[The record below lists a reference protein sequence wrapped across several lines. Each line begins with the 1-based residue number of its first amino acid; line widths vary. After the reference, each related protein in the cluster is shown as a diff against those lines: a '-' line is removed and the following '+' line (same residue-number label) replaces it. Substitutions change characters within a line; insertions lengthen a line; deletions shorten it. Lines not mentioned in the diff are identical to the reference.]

1 MYKAIVSDFDGT
13 LVDSSLII
21 SDKVQKAIKN
31 YIKSGGIFSIATGRD
46 YHGALKEIC
55 ENLGIETLHIVRGGS
70 EIVSSK
76 THQVVWGKYI
86 DSQLLSELL
95 AFLHSKKNIYFVA
108 EREEKIYTPNGVKH
122 SMFGKNA
129 VFGVLNDLELHN
141 VPKVFLPPPE
151 NKPDIVL
158 SLFEE
163 LQQKFPQLHIIK
175 TGSKDSL
182 GIDINDAGVSKH
194 LALLEYSKLMHVSPQ
209 EIIGI
214 GDSYNDYPLLSACG
228 YKVAMGNAP
237 EELAQIAD
245 KIVDTQHNDGI
256 LELFNSVDTL
266 NQAPEV

>member
-1 MYKAIVSDFDGT
+1 MFKAIVSDFDGT

-21 SDKVQKAIKN
+21 SEKVQKAIKK

-46 YHGALKEIC
+46 YHGALKAIC
-55 ENLGIETLHIVRGGS
+55 KDLGIETLHIVRGGS

-86 DSQLLSELL
+86 NPQLLDELL
-95 AFLHSKKNIYFVA
+95 TFLHSKSNIYFVA
-108 EREEKIYTPNGVKH
+108 EREEKIYTPDGAKH
-122 SMFGKNA
+122 SMFGNNA
-129 VFGVLNDLELHN
+129 VFGVLKDIDLNN

-151 NKPDIVL
+151 NEPKIVL

-175 TGSKDSL
+175 TGSETSL
-182 GIDINDAGVSKH
+182 GLDINDTGVSKH
-194 LALLEYSKLMHVSPQ
+194 LALLEYSKLMNLSPQ
-209 EIIGI
+209 EIVGI

-237 EELAQIAD
+237 EELRQIAD
-245 KIVDTQHNDGI
+245 KIVGTQQNDGV
-256 LELFNSVDTL
+256 LELFDFLNSS
-266 NQAPEV
+266 NQTHSA